1 MANPRSIVALS
12 VGSQQISMGV
22 FSSSNGE
29 LVLENYATRQL
40 VLDPTAEGMRL
51 ARTSEII
58 AELVNSLGVKG
69 NVASYSVSGQSV
81 FIRFIKLPALD
92 DTDIEQLIRYE
103 AQQNVPFPLDEV
115 VWDYHLLPSNGL
127 EREAVLVAIKAD
139 ELDALNKEILSQGL
153 QTGKVDCSIT
163 ALYNAYID
171 SYPDET
177 EPVMLVDIGAKSTDI
192 IYSESGRFFTRSI
205 SAGGVFL
212 TTSIARELGISF
224 EEAERQKTTSGL
236 VAMSNGMTDGMDPSL
251 AGMANAIR
259 TGMTRLASE
268 IQRTTNHYR
277 AQMKGSAPTKI
288 YLCGGGAALP
298 YTKEFLEEKLG
309 LPVVYFNPMHNV
321 AVGGGVDTGVISRE
335 AFMLGSLIGTGLN
348 AIGRE
353 KLGID
358 LEPTDIAKDRY
369 NKKKMPAIYAGMTVA
384 VLGAAA
390 FVGTNLIGLNEAEA
404 VLAKTQPVAAG
415 IKKAEA
421 DQRILKQ
428 EITVLDKKLANYQSL
443 TLQRFGYADIVKHIL
458 EESVHKEYPYW
469 FTQFEPLVYFNP
481 KDRSKMTGESV
492 VSDNFLGDK
501 LTSIKDVPVPTRTSE
516 DGEDVEA
523 EESDKVYAVNAI
535 RLTGYAQKSKQG
547 DQLIQQL
554 QAKIANNKDSLFT
567 YIFNDAKLQ
576 ERQVLETGTKDAKGE
591 TEAGAFSPFKLI
603 LPLKKPI
610 PVRLNQPKSAN

>member
-58 AELVNSLGVKG
+58 AELVSSLGVKG

-163 ALYNAYID
+163 ALYNAYVD
-171 SYPDET
+171 SYPGET

-236 VAMSNGMTDGMDPSL
+236 VAMSNGMTDGMDPSV

-277 AQMKGSAPTKI
+277 AQMKGSVPTKI

-348 AIGRE
+348 AIGRV

-369 NKKKMPAIYAGMTVA
+369 NKKKMPAIYAGMAVA

-390 FVGTNLIGLNEAEA
+390 FVGINLTGLNDAEA
-404 VLAKTQPVAAG
+404 VLAKTKPVADG
-415 IKKAEA
+415 IKKAES

-428 EITVLDKKLANYQSL
+428 EIAVLDKKLANYQNL

-501 LTSIKDVPVPTRTSE
+501 LTSIKDVPVPTQSSE

-523 EESDKVYAVNAI
+523 EESDKIYAVNAI

-554 QAKIANNKDSLFT
+554 QAKIANNKESLFT
-567 YIFNDAKLQ
+567 YIFNDTKLQ

-603 LPLKKPI
+603 LPLKNPI